1 MDLVQRDNIFNQTS
15 PIQVKRNAFDLTRKI
30 IGAYDMGKLYPIS
43 IAEMYPGDHV
53 KTQLQLKMIFNTM
66 KFPIYQNL
74 KANFYFFDV
83 AYRNLWK
90 HWRNYY
96 TGGRKGNFTAQEP
109 KVNLNCASNIKNSL
123 FDYLGFPLQS
133 QLKGDVYVSAFPFV
147 AYDFI
152 YFWNFINP
160 ELQENIVYNIQDKI
174 GTTPQNWEALICSDE
189 LNKFVYYV
197 DDFYL
202 INDDG
207 IPVYTRMLGGNGA
220 AHVGHITYNKDLGPN
235 DRYSYVPSDGYG
247 FSIGVVY
254 KDSTNNN
261 ELTSIKWDQTNKG
274 TITNVQY
281 RNAVNLGFLYNI
293 NWQRDYFTSAH
304 LSQQQGSP
312 SSIPL
317 TSQVSGSG
325 SVNIAPNF
333 SQNVRVGSSGV
344 SSAATVTRDKIGS
357 QENRDYF
364 GVYLNH
370 DQIAGQTQFNTVP
383 RDINFDVSLLNG
395 HLTAASSSFTQND
408 FRLFWQI
415 GMIKESVLFNKKNF
429 EYASYLRFFFGRGP
443 NTSDLQQ
450 PIFIGSSSLN
460 IYVGEVV
467 QTSETS
473 ATSPLG
479 DRGGIASVTDKDF
492 LDSYTFDEVSVMM
505 ACMYIA
511 PSNIYQSSQGI
522 NRMWLRNDRFDYY
535 NPLLSNIGLQEIQNR
550 ELYADGSDND
560 IEPFGYTPVF
570 NELRYIPDT
579 VVSDMRDTLDAWHMA
594 RKYSKL
600 PQLNSDY
607 ILCRP
612 TKRIYNVQ
620 MDDVPNITGIINII
634 QIAYRDMPELAIP
647 QLLDHRY

>member
-15 PIQVKRNAFDLTRKI
+15 PIQVKRNAFDLTRKV

-43 IAEMYPGDHV
+43 IAEMYPGDHI

-133 QLKGDVYVSAFPFV
+133 QLQGDVYVSAFPFV

-220 AHVGHITYNKDLGPN
+220 THVGHITYNEDLGPN
-235 DRYSYVPSDGYG
+235 DRYSYVPSAGYNY
-247 FSIGVVY
+247 SIGVVY
-254 KDSTNNN
+254 KDVNNN
-261 ELTSIKWDQTNKG
+261 DALTSIKWDQTNKG
-274 TITNVQY
+274 TITNEQY
-281 RNAVNLGFLYNI
+281 RKAVNIGFLYNI

-312 SSIPL
+312 TSLPL
-317 TSQVSGSG
+317 STNISGSG
-325 SVNIAPNF
+325 SVSGNIRNNLLINTKNNLNVIIGEKNPASNDPMQHTLQAAPN
-333 SQNVRVGSSGV
+333 SN
-344 SSAATVTRDKIGS
+344 
-357 QENRDYF
+357 
-364 GVYLNH
+364 LNPLG
-370 DQIAGQTQFNTVP
+370 ISKPV
-383 RDINFDVSLLNG
+383 DINVSDI
-395 HLTAASSSFTQND
+395 ASKLSASTVSFSQND

-473 ATSPLG
+473 ASSPLG

-492 LDSYTFDEVSVMM
+492 IDSYTFDEISVMFV
-505 ACMYIA
+505 CMYIA
-511 PSNIYQSSQGI
+511 PSNIYQSSQGV

-550 ELYADGSDND
+550 ELYATGSTDD
-560 IEPFGYTPVF
+560 VEPFGYTPVF

-620 MDDVPNITGIINII
+620 MESVPNITGIINII

>member
-15 PIQVKRNAFDLTRKI
+15 PIQVKRNAFDLTRKV

-43 IAEMYPGDHV
+43 IAEMYPGDHI

-74 KANFYFFDV
+74 KANFYLFDV

-96 TGGRKGNFTAQEP
+96 TGGRKGSFTAQEP

-147 AYDFI
+147 AYDFV

-189 LNKFVYYV
+189 LNKFVYFV

-207 IPVYTRMLGGNGA
+207 IPVYTRMLGGNGST
-220 AHVGHITYNKDLGPN
+220 HVGHITYNEDLGPN
-235 DRYSYVPSDGYG
+235 DRYSYVPSNNYQY
-247 FSIGVVY
+247 SIGVVY
-254 KDSTNNN
+254 KDPANNN

-274 TITNVQY
+274 TITNDQY
-281 RNAVNLGFLYNI
+281 RNAVNLGFLYNV

-312 SSIPL
+312 TSLPL
-317 TSQVSGSG
+317 STNISGSG
-325 SVNIAPNF
+325 SSSVSIPQQKIGVISSNNNKYIDR
-333 SQNVRVGSSGV
+333 SEVRVGN
-344 SSAATVTRDKIGS
+344 IGLTTPQQYFLNSFS
-357 QENRDYF
+357 QPTNSVQTGDALA
-364 GVYLNH
+364 VK
-370 DQIAGQTQFNTVP
+370 GQ
-383 RDINFDVSLLNG
+383 
-395 HLTAASSSFTQND
+395 SSSVSVSDIAAKLSASTVSFSQND

-450 PIFIGSSSLN
+450 PVFIGSSSLN
-460 IYVGEVV
+460 IYVGEVI

-479 DRGGIASVTDKDF
+479 DRGGIASVTDKDYI
-492 LDSYTFDEVSVMM
+492 DSYTFDEISVMFV
-505 ACMYIA
+505 CMYIA

-560 IEPFGYTPVF
+560 IEPFGLIHNIF
-570 NELRYIPDT
+570 L
-579 VVSDMRDTLDAWHMA
+579 VVLFYLYH
-594 RKYSKL
+594 
-600 PQLNSDY
+600 
-607 ILCRP
+607 
-612 TKRIYNVQ
+612 
-620 MDDVPNITGIINII
+620 
-634 QIAYRDMPELAIP
+634 
-647 QLLDHRY
+647 